1 MSQTDLSLRVSNDL
15 ERKRPSSDLPSLLV
29 LVACTHHLPHAHL
42 KRLPSSYTQG
52 KLLFIQD
59 PSPGFSLCFHRPT

>member
-29 LVACTHHLPHAHL
+29 LMACTHHLPHAHL
-42 KRLPSSYTQG
+42 KRLPSSYTQ
-52 KLLFIQD
+52 
-59 PSPGFSLCFHRPT
+59 S